1 MPPRRSG
8 DKTDKST
15 PTKYNTVQKGRITK
29 SPKIHLRP
37 KPRAINPELAEKISQ
52 MRLSIAPIVH
62 VETGLPPRDFPST
75 MLSLFLLTEPQLD
88 SMARY
93 YNQSSPSALTF
104 AYPAVMEWD
113 KSFLSDDPSLPDEC
127 RLSGL
132 ERLKIKMRMFAQF
145 IGMRGTEMPEWE
157 CERQMEILGKR
168 VVWEVRR
175 GEEEAVLRKCY
186 RGPDMR
192 F

>member
-1 MPPRRSG
+1 
-8 DKTDKST
+8 
-15 PTKYNTVQKGRITK
+15 VQEGRIAK
-29 SPKIHLRP
+29 SPKTHTGT
-37 KPRAINPELAEKISQ
+37 KPRATNPELAEKISQ
-52 MRLSIAPIVH
+52 MRLNIAPIVH
-62 VETGLPPRDFPST
+62 VETGLPPPDFPTT

-88 SMARY
+88 SMARF
-93 YNQSSPSALTF
+93 YNQSTPTALTF

-113 KSFLSDDPSLPDEC
+113 KSFLSDDPSLPEEC

-132 ERLKIKMRMFAQF
+132 ERLKIKMRMFARF

-168 VVWEVRR
+168 VGWEVRR
-175 GEEEAVLRKCY
+175 DGEAALRKCY